1 MRKKLNT
8 SELLSILVADKKV
21 KVDIGM
27 NWVPDNDIFNF
38 VYPLLAKSDS
48 EENILKF
55 LKQSTSLNVKI
66 TNRKPQSWRVYYS
79 GVIENGV
86 GIKKEFK
93 EVDNGY
99 VVNIG

>member
-8 SELLSILVADKKV
+8 SELLSLLVADKKV

-27 NWVPDNDIFNF
+27 NWVPDNDIFSF

-48 EENILKF
+48 EENIIKF
-55 LKQSTSLNVKI
+55 LKQSTALVIKI
-66 TNRKPQSWRVYYS
+66 TNRKPQNWRVYYS
-79 GVIENGV
+79 GVIENET

-93 EVDNGY
+93 DIDNGY
-99 VVNIG
+99 VVNVG